1 MEQRER
7 EMLKRKLLNAVG
19 KYSDYER
26 YVRLLADLEEQYDE
40 TLELYYWDIWTGNAR
55 GTITRKAEDMLSA
68 TSQIFYDLNQNA
80 EKELFYVLEEL
91 TALEE
96 LLLDWEDAPYNQE
109 KALESFLEHVRA
121 FLDPSDGKTA
131 VDKQGKK

>member
-1 MEQRER
+1 MTWAEGFTRE
-7 EMLKRKLLNAVG
+7 KQV
-19 KYSDYER
+19 
-26 YVRLLADLEEQYDE
+26 
-40 TLELYYWDIWTGNAR
+40 
-55 GTITRKAEDMLSA
+55 
-68 TSQIFYDLNQNA
+68 
-80 EKELFYVLEEL
+80 LF
-91 TALEE
+91 EE